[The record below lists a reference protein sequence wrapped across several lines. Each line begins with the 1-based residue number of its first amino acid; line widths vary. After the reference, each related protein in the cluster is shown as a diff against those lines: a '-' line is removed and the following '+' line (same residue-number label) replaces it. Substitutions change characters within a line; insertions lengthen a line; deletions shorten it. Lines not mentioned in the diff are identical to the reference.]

1 MMPDR
6 FFALRDFN
14 VAKNIQAIRG
24 MNDYLPADTAL
35 WQRIEGVLKQTL
47 ASYGY
52 SEIRLPL
59 VEQTP
64 LFKRAIGEVTDVVE
78 KEMYTF
84 DDRNGESLTLRPEG
98 TAGCVRAGI
107 EHGLLY
113 NQEQRLWYM
122 GPMFRYE
129 RPQKGR
135 YRQFYQIGVEVF
147 GLQGPD
153 IDAEL
158 IMLNARW
165 WKALGISEHVRLE
178 LNSIGSLEARALY
191 RDALVAFLEQHKDVL
206 DEDCKRRMYSNPM
219 RVLDSKNPDVQQL
232 LNDAPQLGDYLDD
245 ESREHFSG
253 LCALLDDAGIS
264 YTVNQ
269 RLVRGLDYY
278 NRTVIEWV
286 TDSLGS
292 QGTVCGG
299 GRYDGLV
306 EQLGGRAT
314 PAVGFAM
321 GMERLVLLV
330 QAVNPEFE
338 PTSNVDVYV
347 IASGQGV
354 QSAAMQLAEK
364 LRDEAPE
371 LRLMTNF
378 GGGNFKKQF
387 ARADK
392 WGARVALVLGE
403 DEVKAGQ
410 VVIKDLRR
418 GEQQTLDQAEAAAV
432 LRTLLQ

>member
-1 MMPDR
+1 M
-6 FFALRDFN
+6 
-14 VAKNIQAIRG
+14 AKNIQAIRG

-178 LNSIGSLEARALY
+178 LNSIGSLEARAHY
-191 RDALVAFLEQHKDVL
+191 RDALVAFLEQHKEVL

-232 LNDAPQLGDYLDD
+232 LNDAPQFGDYLDD

>member
-1 MMPDR
+1 M
-6 FFALRDFN
+6 
-14 VAKNIQAIRG
+14 AKNIQAIRG

-178 LNSIGSLEARALY
+178 LNSIGSLEARAHY

>member
-1 MMPDR
+1 
-6 FFALRDFN
+6 
-14 VAKNIQAIRG
+14 

-35 WQRIEGVLKQTL
+35 WQRIEGSLKQVL

-52 SEIRLPL
+52 SEIRMPI

-135 YRQFYQIGVEVF
+135 YRQFHQLGAEVF

-153 IDAEL
+153 VDAEL
-158 IMLNARW
+158 IMLTARW
-165 WKALGISEHVRLE
+165 WKVLGIADHVRLE
-178 LNSIGSLEARALY
+178 LNSIGSLEARANY
-191 RDALVAFLEQHKDVL
+191 REALVAFLEQHKETL
-206 DEDCKRRMYSNPM
+206 DEDSKRRMYTNPL
-219 RVLDSKNPDVQQL
+219 RVLDSKNPDVQTL
-232 LNDAPQLGDYLDD
+232 LNDAPQLMDHLDD
-245 ESREHFSG
+245 ESRQHFQG
-253 LCALLDDAGIS
+253 LCALLDDAGIA
-264 YTVNQ
+264 YRINQ

-278 NRTVIEWV
+278 NRTVFEWV
-286 TDSLGS
+286 TESLGA

-314 PAVGFAM
+314 PAVGFAI
-321 GMERLVLLV
+321 GLERLVLLV

-338 PTSNVDVYV
+338 PTRVVDVYV

-371 LRLMTNF
+371 LKLMTNF

-392 WGARVALVLGE
+392 WGARVALVVGE

-410 VVIKDLRR
+410 VVVKDLRS
-418 GEQQTLDQAEAAAV
+418 GDQQTLAQTEAAAA
-432 LRTLLQ
+432 LRTLLK

>member
-1 MMPDR
+1 M
-6 FFALRDFN
+6 
-14 VAKNIQAIRG
+14 AKNIQAIRG
-24 MNDYLPADTAL
+24 MNDYLPADTAI
-35 WQRIEGVLKQTL
+35 WQRIEGTLKQVL
-47 ASYGY
+47 ASYGF
-52 SEIRLPL
+52 SEIRLPI

-113 NQEQRLWYM
+113 NQEQRLWYI

-135 YRQFYQIGVEVF
+135 YRQFHQIGAEVF

-158 IMLNARW
+158 IMMTARW
-165 WKALGISEHVRLE
+165 WKALGIAEHVSLE
-178 LNSIGSLEARALY
+178 LNSIGSLEARANY
-191 RDALVAFLEQHKDVL
+191 RDALVAFLEQHKDKL
-206 DEDCKRRMYSNPM
+206 DEDCKRRMYSNPL
-219 RVLDSKNPDVQQL
+219 RVLDSKNPDIQLL
-232 LNDAPQLGDYLDD
+232 LNDAPTLNEYLDED
-245 ESREHFSG
+245 SRAHFDG
-253 LCALLDDAGIS
+253 LCSLLNDAGIAF
-264 YTVNQ
+264 TVNQ

-278 NRTVIEWV
+278 NRTVFEWV
-286 TDSLGS
+286 TSSLGS
-292 QGTVCGG
+292 QGTVCAG

-321 GMERLVLLV
+321 GLERLVLLV

-338 PTSNVDVYV
+338 PTRIVDVYV

-364 LRDEAPE
+364 LRDADPA
-371 LRLMTNF
+371 LKLMTNF

-387 ARADK
+387 GRADK
-392 WGARVALVLGE
+392 WGARIALVLGE

-410 VVIKDLRR
+410 VVIKNLSTGD
-418 GEQQTLDQAEAAAV
+418 QQTVAQSEAAAT

>member
-1 MMPDR
+1 M
-6 FFALRDFN
+6 
-14 VAKNIQAIRG
+14 AKNIQAIRG
-24 MNDYLPADTAL
+24 MNDYLPADTVV
-35 WQRIEGVLKQTL
+35 WQRIEQILKQVL
-47 ASYGY
+47 GSYGF
-52 SEIRLPL
+52 SEIRLPI

-113 NQEQRLWYM
+113 NQEQRLWYI

-135 YRQFYQIGVEVF
+135 YRQFHQIGAEVF

-158 IMLNARW
+158 IMMTARW
-165 WKALGISEHVRLE
+165 WKALGIADHVSLE
-178 LNSIGSLEARALY
+178 LNSIGSLEARANY
-191 RDALVAFLEQHKDVL
+191 RDALVAFLEQHVDVL
-206 DEDCKRRMYSNPM
+206 DEDCKRRMYTNPL
-219 RVLDSKNPDVQQL
+219 RVLDSKNPDVQAL
-232 LNDAPQLGDYLDD
+232 LNDAPTLGDYLDD
-245 ESREHFSG
+245 ESREHFTG
-253 LCALLDDAGIS
+253 LCSLLDAAGIA

-278 NRTVIEWV
+278 NRTVFEWV
-286 TDSLGS
+286 TSSLGS
-292 QGTVCGG
+292 QGTVCAG

-321 GMERLVLLV
+321 GLERLVLLV

-338 PTSNVDVYV
+338 PTRIVDVYV

-354 QSAAMQLAEK
+354 QSAAMLLAEQ
-364 LRDEAPE
+364 LRDALPE
-371 LRLMTNF
+371 LKLMTNF

-392 WGARVALVLGE
+392 WGARIALVLGE
-403 DEVKAGQ
+403 DEVAKSQ
-410 VVIKDLRR
+410 LVIKDLRN
-418 GEQQTLDQAEAAAV
+418 GEQQTLAQSDAAA
-432 LRTLLQ
+432 TLASMLQR